1 MSERKCEGCGLVFA
15 SKRLRSKVVE
25 TKPFFQCD
33 HHTFCSKKCMSPKIP
48 SIIRGGHCLYCLLTH
63 GEMPEGKTY
72 DDYFIKI
79 RAMGLGDSSSNL
91 NEDFLSNL
99 QCSSDS
105 VEISGFEDVH
115 ALRKAYLKYL
125 HQDEFHSLK

>member
-1 MSERKCEGCGLVFA
+1 
-15 SKRLRSKVVE
+15 
-25 TKPFFQCD
+25 
-33 HHTFCSKKCMSPKIP
+33 
-48 SIIRGGHCLYCLLTH
+48 
-63 GEMPEGKTY
+63 MPEGKTY

-91 NEDFLSNL
+91 NEDENFLSNL

-125 HQDEFHSLK
+125 HQDEFHS